1 MRAAMSGASGPSPIN
16 DPEGA
21 PAAPVVCFATGT
33 RIATMRGQVAV
44 ERLRVGDILKLADGA
59 VQPVLWV
66 GQVEVGVARH
76 PHPETVRPVLIRA
89 GAFSDG
95 VPLRDLRVSP
105 DHGMLFG
112 DVLVPAVLLVNG
124 ASILQEPFWDSITYW
139 HVEVPDHAVIL
150 AEGAPAESYLDDGGR
165 RAFDHAGIAAQFID
179 FALRREAGLSTT
191 APCRPVLRDAT
202 RSAPFRRHLAA
213 RARRLGAD
221 TVGDPGLRL
230 IVGGAV
236 LPFAGAAVSLTAA
249 EASAARVQGA
259 VLASRISLATAAAG
273 TMRGVALAGLVLRG
287 GAEVLRLQPDDM
299 RLRGARGLAPM
310 EGGLRWT
317 DGQAWLPGAVFG
329 AMSPGELVLDA
340 TLAQGGEYWRLEEA
354 RSATHFGETA

>member
-1 MRAAMSGASGPSPIN
+1 MSGVIGTEFAEFTGDVAAASI
-16 DPEGA
+16 
-21 PAAPVVCFATGT
+21 VCFAAGT
-33 RIATMRGQVAV
+33 RIATMRGQVAI
-44 ERLRVGDILKLADGA
+44 ERLRVGDIIRLADGG
-59 VQPVLWV
+59 VQPALWI
-66 GQVEVGVARH
+66 GQVEIAITRH
-76 PHPETVRPVLIRA
+76 PHPGTVRPVLIRA

-112 DVLVPAVLLVNG
+112 DVLVPAAMLVNG
-124 ASILQEPFWDSITYW
+124 ATILQEPFWETITYW
-139 HVEVPDHAVIL
+139 HVEVPEHAILL

-165 RAFDHAGIAAQFID
+165 AAFDHAGIAAQFID
-179 FALRREAGLSTT
+179 FAVRREAGLSTT
-191 APCRPVLRDAT
+191 LPCRPVLRDAA

-236 LPFAGAAVSLTAA
+236 LPFAGASVSLNAA
-249 EASAARVQGA
+249 EAAIARAQGA

-273 TMRGVALAGLVLRG
+273 MMRGVGLAGLVLRG
-287 GAEVLRLQPDDM
+287 GAELLRLPAEDM
-299 RLRGARGLAPM
+299 RLRGARGLGPL

-317 DGQAWLPGAVFG
+317 DGQAWLPGAVFA
-329 AMSPGELVLDA
+329 AMSPGEVTVDA
-340 TLAQGGEYWRLEEA
+340 ILAPGGEYWRLEEA
-354 RSATHFGETA
+354 RDSLPRAENA

>member
-1 MRAAMSGASGPSPIN
+1 MSASGGPSPVP
-16 DPEGA
+16 DAQGA

-33 RIATMRGQVAV
+33 RIATMRGQVAI
-44 ERLRVGDILKLADGA
+44 ERLRVGDILKLADGG

-66 GQVEVGVARH
+66 GQMEVGVARH

-124 ASILQEPFWDSITYW
+124 ASILQEPFWDTITYW

-165 RAFDHAGIAAQFID
+165 DAFDHAGITAQFIN

-191 APCRPVLRDAT
+191 APCRPVLRDAA

-221 TVGDPGLRL
+221 TLGDPGLRL

-236 LPFAGAAVSLTAA
+236 LSFAGGSVSLTAA
-249 EASAARVQGA
+249 EAAIARVQGA
-259 VLASRISLATAAAG
+259 VLASRISLATAEAG
-273 TMRGVALAGLVLRG
+273 MMRGVALAGLVLRG
-287 GAEVLRLQPDDM
+287 GAEVLRLAPDDM
-299 RLRGARGLAPM
+299 RLRGSRGLAAM
-310 EGGLRWT
+310 EGGVRWT
-317 DGQAWLPGAVFG
+317 DGQAWLPGTIFA
-329 AMSPGELVLDA
+329 AMTQGELVLDA
-340 TLAQGGEYWRLEEA
+340 ILSPRGDYWRLEEA
-354 RSATHFGETA
+354 RGTLPGAEMA

>member
-1 MRAAMSGASGPSPIN
+1 MSGASRTDRFEEAE
-16 DPEGA
+16 DPA
-21 PAAPVVCFATGT
+21 TPPVVCFATGT

-44 ERLRVGDILKLADGA
+44 ERLRVGDILKLADGG

-66 GQVEVGVARH
+66 GQTELGVARH

-112 DVLVPAVLLVNG
+112 DVLIPAALLVNG
-124 ASILQEPFWDSITYW
+124 ASILQEPFWDTITYW
-139 HVEVPDHAVIL
+139 HVEVPEHAVIL

-165 RAFDHAGIAAQFID
+165 SAFDHAGIAAQFID

-191 APCRPVLRDAT
+191 APCRPVLRDAA

-213 RARRLGAD
+213 RARRLGAE
-221 TVGDPGLRL
+221 TVTDPGLRL
-230 IVGGAV
+230 IVGGTV
-236 LPFAGAAVSLTAA
+236 LPFAGASVSLTTVEAA
-249 EASAARVQGA
+249 AARAQGA

-273 TMRGVALAGLVLRG
+273 MMRGVPLAGLVLRG
-287 GAEVLRLQPDDM
+287 GAEVVRLAPDDI
-299 RLRGARGLAPM
+299 RLRSARGLGPA
-310 EGGLRWT
+310 EAGLRWT
-317 DGQAWLPGAVFG
+317 DGQAWLPGAVFA
-329 AMSPGELVLDA
+329 AMTPGDLVVEA
-340 TLAQGGEYWRLEEA
+340 MLAPGSEYWRLEEA
-354 RSATHFGETA
+354 RGSLPRATEA

>member
-1 MRAAMSGASGPSPIN
+1 MPAAMSGSGAPSPVH
-16 DPEGA
+16 DAEGV
-21 PAAPVVCFATGT
+21 PAASVVCFATGT

-44 ERLRVGDILKLADGA
+44 ERLRVGDILKLADGG

-66 GQVEVGVARH
+66 GQVEVAVARH

-112 DVLVPAVLLVNG
+112 DVLVPAALLVNG

-139 HVEVPDHAVIL
+139 HVELPDHAVIL

-165 RAFDHAGIAAQFID
+165 AAFDHAGIAAQFID
-179 FALRREAGLSTT
+179 FALRREAGLSAT
-191 APCRPVLRDAT
+191 APCRPVLRDAA

-213 RARRLGAD
+213 RARRLGAE
-221 TVGDPGLRL
+221 TVGDPALRL

-236 LPFAGAAVSLTAA
+236 LPFAGASVSLTAA
-249 EASAARVQGA
+249 EAAVARTQGA

-273 TMRGVALAGLVLRG
+273 MMRGVALARLVLRG
-287 GAEVLRLQPDDM
+287 GAEVLPLLPDDM
-299 RLRGARGLAPM
+299 RLRGARGLAAI
-310 EGGLRWT
+310 EAGLRWT
-317 DGQAWLPGAVFG
+317 DGQAWLPGAVFAAMTPG
-329 AMSPGELVLDA
+329 ALVLEA
-340 TLAQGGEYWRLEEA
+340 MLAPGGEYWRLEEA
-354 RSATHFGETA
+354 RGSLPRASDA